1 MRKLL
6 LGFLI
11 LFTVSSCQKKIGG
24 FQASKEENFSA
35 PIEITKIEETPKP
48 QELVLAEEL
57 LDASNESGFKVID
70 NATEKSEIYGNI
82 RSIENKTK
90 SYSTITKNPFNLKTQ
105 EKDKIKKRIRRNPVF
120 NDSLKMGFV
129 LLFIAIGLSFLPVI
143 ELTLLFGIVAL
154 IFLFIGLKKFFKRR
168 VKEKNKRIRKEN
180 NEIRQ
185 RKIKDLFQK

>member
-1 MRKLL
+1 MKKLL

-11 LFTVSSCQKKIGG
+11 FFTVSSCHKKFGG
-24 FQASKEENFSA
+24 FQASKKENFSA
-35 PIEITKIEETPKP
+35 PIKITTIEETPKLP
-48 QELVLAEEL
+48 ELVLAEEL
-57 LDASNESGFKVID
+57 LEASIESEFRVID
-70 NATEKSEIYGNI
+70 HTTKKSEIYSTLK
-82 RSIENKTK
+82 SIENNTK
-90 SYSTITKNPFNLKTQ
+90 SYSVINNKPLSLTTQ

-185 RKIKDLFQK
+185 QKIKDLFKK

>member
-1 MRKLL
+1 MRKLI

-11 LFTVSSCQKKIGG
+11 LFTISACHKKIGG
-24 FQASKEENFSA
+24 FQASKKENFSA
-35 PIEITKIEETPKP
+35 PIKTTKIEVTPKLP
-48 QELVLAEEL
+48 ELVLDEEL
-57 LDASNESGFKVID
+57 LDASIESEFKVID
-70 NATEKSEIYGNI
+70 QATNKSEIYSPI
-82 RSIENKTK
+82 RSIENNTK
-90 SYSTITKNPFNLKTQ
+90 SYSVINKNPFSLKTQ

-180 NEIRQ
+180 NQIRQ
-185 RKIKDLFQK
+185 QKIKDLFKK